1 VKKTINVTDAV
12 RNFADCATPTIKTSS
27 LCFSKKGAPF
37 ARLVPDNEKICLG
50 RDLAGALAETK
61 LSLDEA
67 RAWHRDLRTARKTAK
82 PPACLAASCLVQT
95 L

>member
-1 VKKTINVTDAV
+1 VKKTINVTEAV
-12 RNFADCATPTIKTSS
+12 RNFADCATPHYQNVTFV
-27 LCFSKKGAPF
+27 LLKKAAPF

-50 RDLAGALAETK
+50 RDLAGALAETE

-67 RAWHRDLRTARKTAK
+67 RAWRRDLRTARKPAK
-82 PPACLAASCLVQT
+82 PPACLAASCLMQM